1 MMERSA
7 EGQNRTGDT
16 MIFSHPNTS
25 AVALYWGSRQ
35 KTAPLCCAVW
45 RARIPGWD
53 IYSEFS
59 LGEELPTGR
68 HQPMARL
75 AANGAIISE
84 NEQWY
89 WAATGWKPLIA
100 NPTSKAPSA
109 ILGSER
115 VEVARLHKG
124 HGINDVRRAGET
136 LAALVAK
143 HGSVETAEA
152 SIVAVAPSESN
163 APSPPQPA
171 RAPSTPTTPAP
182 AAAPKRAPQVKVQTY
197 KSDKEFQKHAEK
209 MLRDGWRI
217 EGQTG
222 HQGKVA
228 IGRTVGKAVLTGGIG
243 LALMGRSRKND
254 TITVTWLKD

>member
-1 MMERSA
+1 
-7 EGQNRTGDT
+7 
-16 MIFSHPNTS
+16 
-25 AVALYWGSRQ
+25 
-35 KTAPLCCAVW
+35 
-45 RARIPGWD
+45 
-53 IYSEFS
+53 
-59 LGEELPTGR
+59 
-68 HQPMARL
+68 MARL

-89 WAATGWKPLIA
+89 WAATGWKQLVA

-109 ILGSER
+109 IFGNER
-115 VEVARLHKG
+115 LEVARLHKG
-124 HGINDVRRAGET
+124 QGINDVRRAGET
-136 LAALVAK
+136 LAALVAQ
-143 HGSVETAEA
+143 HGSVEEAEA
-152 SIVAVAPSESN
+152 SLVAVPPPEVK

-171 RAPSTPTTPAP
+171 PASSMPATPVQ
-182 AAAPKRAPQVKVQTY
+182 AAARRRAPQVKVQTY